1 MLTSWKKKKLEFLER
16 FPQHMPEGFCKDI
29 CICKDNSYTD
39 SNQVILA
46 NTNKKQIYKASV

>member
-16 FPQHMPEGFCKDI
+16 LPEHMPEGFCKDI

>member
-1 MLTSWKKKKLEFLER
+1 MLISWKKKKNEIFR
-16 FPQHMPEGFCKDI
+16 KIPIAHAWG
-29 CICKDNSYTD
+29 CICKDNGYTD